1 MVGVEVREGEVR
13 EKSCI
18 MLKLSVGVIK
28 LGLGWGKGNTFG
40 VWISPDQ

>member
-13 EKSCI
+13 AKAAV

-28 LGLGWGKGNTFG
+28 LGLGWGLGNTFG
-40 VWISPDQ
+40 VWVSPDQ